1 MSSACGPRL
10 GLGRSLKQDK
20 VGGHLP
26 ALLLRGCLGR
36 SLRTLGLR
44 RALRHA
50 CGGSRGRAP
59 GQRAPAAAAA
69 RRRVQRAQRAASC
82 RASHQAGGGRR
93 RRQARGGLAGRRTR
107 GRATG
112 AAGWR
117 GGGGRGLRL
126 VFELLAGHLAREHER
141 HLWAARGRCET
152 HTISLSLSLSR
163 MRPVCPRAG
172 FRSCGS
178 VKCCRG
184 CARTSRWP
192 MRCMMAS
199 GTVMTVEWWPML
211 LRSSSLGLPT
221 CCASAWPGT
230 HPAHLSPSWHSD
242 CVVGLYWNSFFSS
255 PEDSVLATSS
265 PVVTPTKLLAS
276 PSELSASPSELLAS
290 PSELSASPSELF

>member
-69 RRRVQRAQRAASC
+69 RRRVQRAQRAVSC

-93 RRQARGGLAGRRTR
+93 RRQARCGLAGRRTR

-126 VFELLAGHLAREHER
+126 VLHK
-141 HLWAARGRCET
+141 
-152 HTISLSLSLSR
+152 S
-163 MRPVCPRAG
+163 
-172 FRSCGS
+172 
-178 VKCCRG
+178 
-184 CARTSRWP
+184 
-192 MRCMMAS
+192 
-199 GTVMTVEWWPML
+199 
-211 LRSSSLGLPT
+211 
-221 CCASAWPGT
+221 
-230 HPAHLSPSWHSD
+230 HPASTQRHPARDH
-242 CVVGLYWNSFFSS
+242 CVTQRELF
-255 PEDSVLATSS
+255 
-265 PVVTPTKLLAS
+265 AS
-276 PSELSASPSELLAS
+276 PSDLPRATQRSPKSHPASSSCHPAS
-290 PSELSASPSELF
+290 S